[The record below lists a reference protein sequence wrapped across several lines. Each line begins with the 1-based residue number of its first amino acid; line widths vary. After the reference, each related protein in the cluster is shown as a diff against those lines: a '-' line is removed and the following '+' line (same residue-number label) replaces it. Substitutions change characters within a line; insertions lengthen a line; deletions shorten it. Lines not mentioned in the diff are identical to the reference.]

1 MILRF
6 SEYVQAPAITRLP
19 ILIYALD
26 YTSDMPLRIV
36 YVTIQSVDSSTFRAP
51 AEDVCRRNGWDL
63 DLFCANDGEI
73 DGDPLLY
80 HELVLKSKAADLI
93 LVRVMADPV
102 RMHRFEQWERILREC
117 KGFVYIYSGNLD
129 VSLAY
134 RDLFKGSDAEYM
146 RLREYVRGRGREND
160 ESIVMWLHLM
170 LTGEGELPEPVEQRP
185 DGIYHP
191 DCPRDITLE
200 EYLGRLDPSKPT
212 AGLMFTSNLWI
223 YGNLSHIDA
232 FIREM
237 EKQGMNVIPVFF
249 GNTASRTPGH
259 EGSVSVVKDYF
270 MDGERRRVDV
280 LIMAT
285 PFSQLNNSRNCDGI
299 YTPDEQN
306 FFHTLTDVP
315 VIQAMSVSS
324 HFSDYEEMAE
334 GMAKSDFAMNVIW
347 PEVDGQIITVPF
359 ASNEQGRGAPKMYT
373 PIPDRIAHLASS
385 IKRWA
390 DLARTPRKD
399 RRIAILMYQSRP
411 DSGRIG
417 GAAGL
422 DTIQSVRDMLE
433 RYRDLGYT
441 VDHVPATSRELID
454 EILDNITNDME
465 WSSEERVRD
474 KAADMVGLDEYLPE
488 YRKLSEFNRKR
499 MEASWGEPP
508 GKVSV
513 QDGRFV
519 IPGIV
524 NGNIYIGFQ
533 PLRSWADQMEAV
545 YHDPVVPMPHQY
557 LAFYRWLKD
566 DFGTGAVIH
575 VGTHGTLEWLPGRSV
590 GLSGKCFP
598 DLVLDS
604 IPNIYPYVIDDPG
617 EGIQCKRRSEAVLI
631 GHMCP
636 TMARAGSYDTLE
648 SVDGP
653 LQEVFKNTAAKG
665 EQRKAMIAEVLDAA
679 RAADFLKELEIP
691 EDISVEDFEK
701 DLGRIH
707 DYISDLKD
715 TIIRDGLHVLGRA
728 PEGELLKESVYSL
741 TRLRNGDVP
750 SLRSSVADAMGLDL
764 DGLLDDRSGTTGGEL
779 NSVLV
784 DRIDERTCA
793 LIEEMQSAGYDPDA
807 CRRIAAGMGGSEKL
821 ARVVDYICSTLVP
834 NLARMTDEM
843 DNMMHACDG
852 GYVLPGPSGAP
863 TRGNADI
870 LPMGRNYYGIDP
882 DIVPTKA
889 AWEIGRRMADQMI
902 EKYTEAKGS
911 YPTEIGFI
919 IWATDTMKNNGDDV
933 AYILWLMGVRPV
945 WSGSGGQVVG
955 LEPIPLKELGRP
967 RIDVTVRITGLFR
980 DAFPNLIDLIDDAVK
995 LVSGLDESDE
1005 DNILAANLRKD
1016 IVDGMEKGL
1025 TVDEARR
1032 RASVRIF
1039 GCPPGAYGPGVNH
1052 AIETSDWKTVQ
1063 DLADIYIAWGSY
1075 AYGRGTRGE
1084 CMKDEFV
1091 KRFSEVQA
1099 TVKNMPD
1106 REIDLLDMDDVY
1118 GYLGGMNSF
1127 VRAYGKKD
1135 AMSFMGDGSDPD
1147 RVKTRNTKEELQ
1159 FVYRSKI
1166 LNPKFIDGLKRHGY
1180 RGVAEIANLT
1190 EYTFGWDATSD
1201 IVDDWVYEKL
1211 TETYLFDKDTREWME
1226 KENPHAMMDMMGRLF
1241 EAVDR
1246 GMWDAK
1252 PETLEKMKD
1261 IYMGLEERIEDLQ
1274 DKG

>member
-1 MILRF
+1 
-6 SEYVQAPAITRLP
+6 
-19 ILIYALD
+19 
-26 YTSDMPLRIV
+26 MPLRIV

-51 AEDVCRRNGWDL
+51 AEEVCRENGWDL

-73 DGDPLLY
+73 DGDPLTY
-80 HELVLKSKAADLI
+80 HELVKRSKEADLV
-93 LVRVMADPV
+93 LVRVMADPT
-102 RMHRFEQWERILREC
+102 RMRRFEQWEKVLKEC
-117 KGFVYIYSGNLD
+117 KGYVHIYSGNLD
-129 VSLAY
+129 VSLVY
-134 RDLFKGSDAEYM
+134 RDLFKGDDREYM

-160 ESIVMWLHLM
+160 AAIVMWLHRM
-170 LTGEGELPEPVEQRP
+170 LTGEGDVPEVQEQP
-185 DGIYHP
+185 SDGIYHP
-191 DCPRDITLE
+191 DCPRDISFE
-200 EYLGRLDPSKPT
+200 DYLKRLDPSKPT
-212 AGLMFTSNLWI
+212 VAFLFTANLWI
-223 YGNLSHIDA
+223 YGNLEHIDA
-232 FIREM
+232 FIREL
-237 EKQGMNVIPVFF
+237 ESQGMGVIPVFF
-249 GNTASRTPGH
+249 GNTTSRTAGE
-259 EGSVSVVKDYF
+259 EGSIRVVRKYC
-270 MDGERRRVDV
+270 MDGDRCRVDAII
-280 LIMAT
+280 LAT
-285 PFSQLNNSRNCDGI
+285 PFSQLNNSRDCTGV

-306 FFHTLTDVP
+306 YFHTLTDVP
-315 VIQAMSVSS
+315 VFQAMSVAT
-324 HFSDYEEMAE
+324 HFADYEESAE
-334 GMAKSDFAMNVIW
+334 GISKSDFSMNVIW

-373 PIPDRIAHLASS
+373 PLPDRVRHLSET
-385 IKRWA
+385 IRRWV
-390 DLARTPRKD
+390 DLKRTPVKD

-411 DSGRIG
+411 ESGRIG

-441 VDHVPATSRELID
+441 VDHVPETSKDLID
-454 EILDNITNDME
+454 EILDNITNDIE
-465 WSSEERVRD
+465 WSSEERVRE
-474 KAADMVGLDEYLPE
+474 KAADMVTMSEYLPE
-488 YRKLSEFNRKR
+488 YGKLAEFDRKR

-508 GKVSV
+508 GNVSV
-513 QDGRFV
+513 QDGRFIV
-519 IPGIV
+519 PGIV

-545 YHDPVVPMPHQY
+545 YHDPVIPMPHQY
-557 LAFYRWLKD
+557 LAFYRWLKY
-566 DFGTGAVIH
+566 DFRTNAVIH

-636 TMARAGSYDTLE
+636 TMARAGTYDELE
-648 SVDGP
+648 AIDGP

-665 EQRKAMIAEVLDAA
+665 EQRKAMVGEVLDAA
-679 RAADFLKELEIP
+679 RKAELLKELGIP
-691 EDISVEDFEK
+691 DDISVEDFEGE
-701 DLGRIH
+701 LGRIH
-707 DYISDLKD
+707 DYITDLKD
-715 TIIRDGLHVLGRA
+715 TIIRDGLHVFGRA
-728 PEGELLKESVYSL
+728 PEGDLLKESVYSL
-741 TRLRNGDVP
+741 SRLRNGDIP
-750 SLRSSVADAMGLDL
+750 SLRASVAESMGFDL
-764 DGLLDDRSGTTGGEL
+764 ESIIDDRTGTTGGEL
-779 NSVLV
+779 NSVLLDGIDARTMELI
-784 DRIDERTCA
+784 DRMHSLGYRKEECLRGIDSGSLRTTVA
-793 LIEEMQSAGYDPDA
+793 W
-807 CRRIAAGMGGSEKL
+807 
-821 ARVVDYICSTLVP
+821 ICDTLVP

-843 DNMMHACDG
+843 GNMMHACDG

-863 TRGNADI
+863 TRGNAHI

-889 AWEIGRRMADQMI
+889 AWRIGVRMADQMI
-902 EKYTEAKGS
+902 AKYTESKGS
-911 YPTEIGFI
+911 YPTEVGFI
-919 IWATDTMKNNGDDV
+919 VWATDTMKTNGDDV

-945 WSGSGGQVVG
+945 WSSNGGQVVD
-955 LEPIPLKELGRP
+955 LEPVPLKELGRP

-995 LVSGLDESDE
+995 LIAGLDESDD

-1016 IVDGMEKGL
+1016 IVEGMEKGL

-1032 RASVRIF
+1032 RASVRVF

-1052 AIETSDWKTVQ
+1052 AIETSKWKTVQ
-1063 DLADIYIAWGSY
+1063 DLADIYTAWGSY
-1075 AYGRGTRGE
+1075 AYGRGMGGE

-1091 KRFSEVQA
+1091 RRFSNVKA

-1106 REIDLLDMDDVY
+1106 REIDLLDIDDVY

-1127 VRAYGKKD
+1127 VRAYGKGE

-1147 RVKTRNTKEELQ
+1147 RVRTRDTKEELQ

-1166 LNPKFIDGLKRHGY
+1166 LNPKFVDGLKRHGY

-1211 TETYLFDKDTREWME
+1211 TETYLFDDDTREWME
-1226 KENPHAMMDMMGRLF
+1226 DENPHAMMDMMDRLF

-1252 PETLEKMKD
+1252 PETLERMKE
-1261 IYMGLEERIEDLQ
+1261 IYLELEGRVEEVQ
-1274 DKG
+1274 DR

>member
-1 MILRF
+1 
-6 SEYVQAPAITRLP
+6 
-19 ILIYALD
+19 
-26 YTSDMPLRIV
+26 MPLRIV

-51 AEDVCRRNGWDL
+51 AEEVCRENGWDL

-73 DGDPLLY
+73 DEDPLTY
-80 HELVLKSKAADLI
+80 HELVLRSKEADLVM
-93 LVRVMADPV
+93 VRVMADPT
-102 RMHRFEQWERILREC
+102 RMRRFEQWERVLKEC
-117 KGFVYIYSGNLD
+117 KGYVAIYSGNLD
-129 VSLAY
+129 VSLVY
-134 RDLFKGSDAEYM
+134 RDLFKGDDQEYM
-146 RLREYVRGRGREND
+146 RLREYMRGRGAEND
-160 ESIVMWLHLM
+160 RAIVLWLHRM
-170 LTGEGELPEPVEQRP
+170 LTGEGELPEIVQHPS
-185 DGIYHP
+185 DGVYHP
-191 DCPRDITLE
+191 DLPRDVTLE
-200 EYLGRLDPSKPT
+200 QYLEHLDPSKPT
-212 AGLMFTSNLWI
+212 VGLMITSNLWI
-223 YGNLSHIDA
+223 YDNLRHVDE
-232 FIREM
+232 FIREI
-237 EKQGMNVIPVFF
+237 ERQGMNVIPVFF
-249 GNTASRTPGH
+249 AIAASRTSGE
-259 EGSVSVVKDYF
+259 EGSVAVVKKYF
-270 MDGERRRVDV
+270 MDGTRRRIDA
-280 LIMAT
+280 LILST
-285 PFSQLNNSRNCDGI
+285 PFSQLNNSRDCDGV

-306 FFHTLTDVP
+306 YFHTLTDVP
-315 VIQAMSVSS
+315 VFQAMSVAS
-324 HFSDYEEMAE
+324 HFADYEEKAE
-334 GMAKSDFAMNVIW
+334 GLSKSDFTMNVIW
-347 PEVDGQIITVPF
+347 PEVDGQIITVPI
-359 ASNEQGRGAPKMYT
+359 ASNEQGRGAPKVYT
-373 PIPDRIAHLASS
+373 PLPDRIAHLTTT
-385 IKRWA
+385 IRKWVE
-390 DLARTPRKD
+390 LARTPRKD

-441 VDHVPATSRELID
+441 VDHVPETSRELID
-454 EILDNITNDME
+454 EILDNITNDLE
-465 WSSEERVRD
+465 WSSEERVRE
-474 KAADMVGLDEYLPE
+474 KAADMVPMDEYLPE
-488 YRKLSEFNRKR
+488 YRRLSEFNRKA
-499 MEASWGEPP
+499 MEESWGKAP
-508 GKVSV
+508 GEVSV

-557 LAFYRWLKD
+557 LAFYRWLRN
-566 DFGTGAVIH
+566 DFGTNAVIH

-636 TMARAGSYDTLE
+636 TMARAGTYDELE
-648 SVDGP
+648 AVDGP
-653 LQEVFKNTAAKG
+653 LQEFLKNPGAKG
-665 EQRKAMIAEVLDAA
+665 EQRTAMVSEILEAA
-679 RAADFLKELEIP
+679 RKAEMLGEMGIP
-691 EDISVEDFEK
+691 DDVSVEDFEK

-707 DYISDLKD
+707 DHITDLKD
-715 TIIRDGLHVLGRA
+715 SIIRDGLHVLGRA
-728 PEGELLKESVYSL
+728 PEGDLLKESVYSL
-741 TRLRNGDVP
+741 TRLRNGEVP
-750 SLRSSVADAMGLDL
+750 SLRSSVAEAMGFDL
-764 DGLLDDRSGTTGGEL
+764 ETIVNDRSGMTDGEL
-779 NSVLV
+779 NSIVL
-784 DRIDERTCA
+784 DRIDERVCS
-793 LIEEMQSAGYDPDA
+793 LIDDMQSAGYDREGCLDIAGSVGDSDA
-807 CRRIAAGMGGSEKL
+807 IRT
-821 ARVVDYICSTLVP
+821 VVSYICDTLVP

-843 DNMMHACDG
+843 GNMMHACDG

-902 EKYTEAKGS
+902 ERYADVKGG

-919 IWATDTMKNNGDDV
+919 IWATDTMKTNGDDV

-945 WSGSGGQVVG
+945 WSGNGNQVVG
-955 LEPIPLKELGRP
+955 LEAIPLKELGRP
-967 RIDVTVRITGLFR
+967 RIDVAVRITGLFR

-995 LVSGLDESDE
+995 LVSSLDESDE

-1016 IVDGMEKGL
+1016 IVEGMEKGL

-1032 RASVRIF
+1032 RASVRVF

-1075 AYGRGTRGE
+1075 AYGRDAKGE

-1091 KRFSEVQA
+1091 RRFSSVQA

-1106 REIDLLDMDDVY
+1106 REIDVLDIDDVY

-1127 VRAYGKKD
+1127 VKAYGNKD
-1135 AMSFMGDGSDPD
+1135 AMSFVGDGSDPD
-1147 RVKTRNTKEELQ
+1147 RTRVRDAKEELQ
-1159 FVYRSKI
+1159 FVYRSKV
-1166 LNPKFIDGLKRHGY
+1166 LNPRFIEGLKRHGY
-1180 RGVAEIANLT
+1180 RGVSEIANLT

-1211 TETYLFDKDTREWME
+1211 TERYLFDDDTREWME
-1226 KENPHAMMDMMGRLF
+1226 KENPHAMMDVMDRLF
-1241 EAVDR
+1241 EAIDR
-1246 GMWDAK
+1246 GMWDVK
-1252 PETLEKMKD
+1252 PETLERMKD
-1261 IYMGLEERIEDLQ
+1261 IYLGLEERIEEFQ
-1274 DKG
+1274 DRG